1 MTATIAGIQFPLG
14 ATVDI
19 RIAVTAPINVTAF
32 SARQKVNRF
41 LITEISTQLL
51 GEVPELYVGERLCW
65 SVPVVLTSP
74 ARGVV
79 GKVGDVLVDATT
91 GEMLVDEETVTRMT
105 DDVRRLAE
113 RSPL

>member
-1 MTATIAGIQFPLG
+1 MN
-14 ATVDI
+14 V
-19 RIAVTAPINVTAF
+19 RIEVTAPINVTAF

-41 LITEISTQLL
+41 VIDEISTQLL
-51 GEVPELYVGERLCW
+51 GETPELHVGERLCW

-79 GKVGDVLVDATT
+79 GKVADILVDAST
-91 GEMLVDEETVTRMT
+91 GELLVDDETVGRLT
-105 DDVRRLAE
+105 DDARRLAE